1 MHTACTCTVPVPPY
15 LRTRMA
21 QENILTDAPS
31 EPVQHPMVE
40 EMFEGFDAERGRFV
54 PNAQLREQY
63 PPLAP
68 TSE

>member
-1 MHTACTCTVPVPPY
+1 
-15 LRTRMA
+15 MA